1 MKAIARSLISAR
13 SLTGSFYIYDMN
25 VLQDNVNRWKRN
37 LPHITPFYA
46 VKCNPDE
53 GIMRTLAASGSG
65 FDCASKQEL
74 LKALKLTSPSNI
86 IFAHPC
92 KMMSDIKF
100 ADDQSIAYTTFD
112 TLSEVDKLA
121 KSRSSIPLLLR
132 IKVDN
137 PTAKVQLGIKYGID
151 VETECQDIIE
161 YARSRNLNIHGVSF
175 HVGSASKD
183 PNVFDT
189 AIHNSAK
196 VFKMLSDVGY
206 RPTLLNIGGGFNSST
221 FEASTRVIKESIKNH
236 IDPVLYPDVSYIA
249 EPGRFFVENIATFFT
264 PIIGSR
270 FRSNR
275 MEYWI
280 TDGIYGSFNCILYDH
295 KVPELDVLDSSL
307 TTNSKSPKY
316 ESIIW
321 GATCDSLDSITKS
334 VLLPKLEI
342 GSWLMFKDFG
352 AYTVSGAMDFNGINM
367 SRPKIFYTR

>member
-1 MKAIARSLISAR
+1 MMKTIARSLISSR
-13 SLTGSFYIYDMN
+13 SLTGSFYVYDMN
-25 VLQDNVNRWKRN
+25 VLQDNVNRWKRC
-37 LPHITPFYA
+37 LPQITPFYA

-53 GIMRTLAASGSG
+53 GIMRTLAANGTG

-74 LKALKLTSPSNI
+74 LKALTITNASNI

-112 TLSEVDKLA
+112 TLSEVEKLA
-121 KSRSSIPLLLR
+121 KSRTSIPLLLR

-137 PTAKVQLGIKYGID
+137 PTAKVQLGIKYGIE
-151 VETECQDIIE
+151 VETECLDIIRF
-161 YARSRNLNIHGVSF
+161 ARSKNLNIHGVSF
-175 HVGSASKD
+175 HVGSASND
-183 PNVFDT
+183 PKIFDI
-189 AIHNSAK
+189 AIQNSAK

-206 RPTLLNIGGGFNSST
+206 QPTLLNIGGGFNTST
-221 FEASTRVIKESIKNH
+221 FESSARVISDSIQTH
-236 IDPVLYPDVSYIA
+236 IDQKLYPKLSYIA

-270 FRSNR
+270 FRNNR

-295 KVPELDVLDSSL
+295 KVPEIDILSDDLSAK
-307 TTNSKSPKY
+307 TARY

-321 GATCDSLDSITKS
+321 GATCDSFDSVTKS
-334 VLLPKLEI
+334 VLLPKLEV
-342 GSWLMFKDFG
+342 GSWLVFKNFG

-367 SRPKIFYTR
+367 SRPKIFYAK